1 MIGSCQKQCSQDSKC
16 WRDRRASSGCRKH
29 LGAAVASP
37 WSTLGPHFLDSAW
50 MLPHES
56 HMSRVPHPGQHSIMS
71 AGSPPGAEPRST
83 LATAKRS
90 AEVPRQPGPE
100 EQCFLLPWS
109 TDLAEKHAC
118 LQGLTHCL
126 KFFFFA
132 SLSHQSWEILSVLQ
146 RKTDDHSRA
155 CLG

>member
-1 MIGSCQKQCSQDSKC
+1 MLEGQKSKLWLQEASWSSCGQS
-16 WRDRRASSGCRKH
+16 
-29 LGAAVASP
+29 LGHIC
-37 WSTLGPHFLDSAW
+37 TLGPHFLDSAW

-56 HMSRVPHPGQHSIMS
+56 HMSRVPHPGQDVIVS

-83 LATAKRS
+83 GATAKRS
-90 AEVPRQPGPE
+90 AEVPRQPGPT
-100 EQCFLLPWS
+100 EQCFLLPCS
-109 TDLAEKHAC
+109 TDLAGKHAC

-126 KFFFFA
+126 QFFA